1 MEDLIKIK
9 IKAEPITQVANVPKY
24 PVDFVNNCASIGFI
38 GVEIFKLVINYCLIY
53 IIKQLG
59 IED

>member
-1 MEDLIKIK
+1 M
-9 IKAEPITQVANVPKY
+9 PKY